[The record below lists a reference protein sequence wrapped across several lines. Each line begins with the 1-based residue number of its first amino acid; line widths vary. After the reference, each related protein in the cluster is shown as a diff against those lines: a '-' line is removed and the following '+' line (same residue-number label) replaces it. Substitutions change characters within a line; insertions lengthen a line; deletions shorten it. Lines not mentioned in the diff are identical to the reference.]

1 MLDTGIRQL
10 RMARSLIWGRPIS
23 PDNIRRLVRDAL
35 RTLEEFGEPGD
46 DVQMLLDGPF
56 ADAELRRS
64 FQTRALR
71 RTAIR
76 AATRTRFYGE
86 LFTAGEIEPDRLTLD
101 DLPRLRVTR

>member
-23 PDNIRRLVRDAL
+23 SDNIRRLVRDAL
-35 RTLEEFGEPGD
+35 RTLEEFGAPGD

-64 FQTRALR
+64 FQTRAR
-71 RTAIR
+71 
-76 AATRTRFYGE
+76 G
-86 LFTAGEIEPDRLTLD
+86 
-101 DLPRLRVTR
+101 